1 MGDDENGEEKEEEG
15 GKEKDVAMMFD
26 GEVRRKRGWGGT
38 RRQDGGWIE
47 LVLENLE
54 DPPPT
59 TAQWFPETH
68 TESRHLQWDQ
78 TWWSSAESGGRGRC
92 RDMRRLAR
100 RVARWTISGVPS
112 QDLGGRQASQR
123 FQVS

>member
-1 MGDDENGEEKEEEG
+1 MVIMMRRR

-26 GEVRRKRGWGGT
+26 GEVRRRRGWGG
-38 RRQDGGWIE
+38 RDSEAGWGVDRVGLGE
-47 LVLENLE
+47 LE

-59 TAQWFPETH
+59 TAQWFPETQ

-78 TWWSSAESGGRGRC
+78 TWWTSAESGGRGRC

-100 RVARWTISGVPS
+100 RVVRWIVSGVPS
-112 QDLGGRQASQR
+112 QDRGGRQASQR
-123 FQVS
+123 FQVRE

>member
-1 MGDDENGEEKEEEG
+1 
-15 GKEKDVAMMFD
+15 MMFD
-26 GEVRRKRGWGGT
+26 GEVRRRRGWGG
-38 RRQDGGWIE
+38 RDSEAGWGVDRVGVGE
-47 LVLENLE
+47 LE

-59 TAQWFPETH
+59 TAQWFPETQ

-78 TWWSSAESGGRGRC
+78 TWWTSAESGGRGRC

-100 RVARWTISGVPS
+100 RVVRWIVSGVPS

-123 FQVS
+123 FQVRE

>member
-1 MGDDENGEEKEEEG
+1 MDYDENEEKEEEEC
-15 GKEKDVAMMFD
+15 KEKEVAMMFD
-26 GEVRRKRGWGGT
+26 GEVRRRRGWGG
-38 RRQDGGWIE
+38 RDSEAGWGELE
-47 LVLENLE
+47 LVLE

-78 TWWSSAESGGRGRC
+78 TWWSSAESGGRC

-100 RVARWTISGVPS
+100 RVVRWTVSGVPS